1 MRGDFNTLT
10 QAADGGAYEVSSRC
24 LNDVPQEN
32 ALLRRD
38 YDISDGKP
46 GNARDLDDYPSSH
59 GALPVET
66 YKLLWR
72 NR

>member
-1 MRGDFNTLT
+1 MTCRRKI
-10 QAADGGAYEVSSRC
+10 AR
-24 LNDVPQEN
+24 PP
-32 ALLRRD
+32 RD

-59 GALPVET
+59 EALPVET

-72 NR
+72 VSFAFGV